1 MNLIPVCDPFLSPKA
16 HEYVADALKNKE
28 LSGNFGSYIKK
39 FEDNFASFLDVE
51 NAVCVS
57 SGTAA
62 LHVALSI
69 LDLGEGDEV
78 IVQTHTNMATAFAV
92 SYTGA
97 IPVPVDITPDT
108 YNIDPSALK
117 SKLSNKTRA
126 IIVVHLFGHPVDM
139 DPIITMA
146 KENNLFLIEDC
157 AQAHGAL
164 YKGKKVGSLG
174 DIACFSFYANKI
186 LSTGEGGMV
195 VTNDFELAQKA
206 RKVCS
211 LSYGPANNRFMHEK
225 IGFNY
230 RMPNLIAAIG
240 CAQLEKIDEI
250 IEKKRKIAQFYCD
263 HLSDIEQLQL
273 PVEKDYAFN
282 VYWMYHVIFKS
293 TAVGKRDLLLDQLK
307 TKGVDTRTS
316 FVPLN
321 QQNVYIEMGIAE
333 PNDCPNA
340 NFIGDNGFYLPSGP
354 NIDIKDLEHVVKSL
368 KYVLTLLEN

>member
-1 MNLIPVCDPFLSPKA
+1 MNLIPVCDPFLSPKVD
-16 HEYVADALKNKE
+16 EYVSDALKSKE
-28 LSGNFGSYIKK
+28 LSGNFGSYIQK
-39 FEDNFASFLDVE
+39 FEDQFAGFLGVE
-51 NAVCVS
+51 NAICVS
-57 SGTAA
+57 SGTTA

-78 IVQTHTNMATAFAV
+78 IVQTQTNMATAFAV

-97 IPVPVDITPDT
+97 RPVPVDITTDT
-108 YNIDPSALK
+108 YNIDPSIVK
-117 SKLSNKTRA
+117 SKISNKTKA

-139 DPIITMA
+139 DPIMSIA
-146 KENNLFLIEDC
+146 KEKNLYLIEDC

-195 VTNDFELAQKA
+195 VTNDSELAKKA
-206 RKVCS
+206 RKVSS

-230 RMPNLIAAIG
+230 RMPNLTAAIG
-240 CAQLEKIDEI
+240 CAQLEKIEEI
-250 IEKKRKIAQFYCD
+250 IEKKRNIAKFYSNN
-263 HLSDIEQLQL
+263 LSNIKQLQL

-282 VYWMYHVIFKS
+282 VFWMYHIVFKS
-293 TAVGKRDLLLDQLK
+293 NATGKRNFLLEKLK
-307 TKGVDTRTS
+307 AKGVDTRNS

-321 QQNVYIEMGIAE
+321 QQNVYIEMGIVK

-340 NFIGDNGFYLPSGP
+340 NFVGENGFYLPSGP
-354 NIDIKDLEHVVKSL
+354 NIDNKDLEYVVNSL
-368 KYVLTLLEN
+368 KSVLLLL